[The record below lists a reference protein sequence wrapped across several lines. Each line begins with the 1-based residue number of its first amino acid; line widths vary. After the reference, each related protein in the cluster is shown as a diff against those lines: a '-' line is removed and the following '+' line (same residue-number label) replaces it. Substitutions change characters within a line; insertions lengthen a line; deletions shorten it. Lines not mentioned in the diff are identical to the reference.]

1 MLRVARFFGMTPPPY
16 PGASLFPYTT
26 LFRSPAAEQTQETA
40 PEEESAEPEED
51 PVSPAPEDALELEE
65 VRSPT
70 GNIAC
75 SLAEDSVGCSV
86 ADRDFSE
93 AGLED
98 CEQGVFSLQV
108 AGDGDRKSVV

>member
-93 AGLED
+93 IGRASCRERGE
-98 CEQGVFSLQV
+98 VAVV
-108 AGDGDRKSVV
+108 AGA